1 MSNEQP
7 ESLRMLFAELEPLK
21 VRPWNIFSVL
31 AKMLAVQ
38 KKVVGTLVQHEAE
51 ISMAVETYETAVA
64 VGMNLESRIDKLWQ
78 EVYERQEKD
87 IERLEAK
94 MDTLLEA
101 IREEDETDGNTETH

>member
-1 MSNEQP
+1 MNTEQP

-31 AKMLAVQ
+31 AKMLAIQ
-38 KKVVGTLVQHEAE
+38 KRIVGTLVQHEAE

-78 EVYERQEKD
+78 EVYERQD
-87 IERLEAK
+87 IDIRRIETKL
-94 MDTLLEA
+94 DTLLEA
-101 IREEDETDGNTETH
+101 IREEDGK